1 MTRAIQEYEFQNAL
15 DQSQQLIDEE
25 NERFINLDKLL
36 AKTDFNNLANAVFA
50 ALSMVY
56 LSRYCIKV
64 FEVKSLQGPSPEIF
78 SRSRKIQE
86 LSNRFNDRY
95 QEALQLYNKYTPS
108 EIGKDLSLEKLE
120 AIFLQASERFG
131 SKKFDMEIDN

>member
-25 NERFINLDKLL
+25 NERFKNLDKLL
-36 AKTDFNNLANAVFA
+36 SKTDFNNLANAVFA

-56 LSRYCIKV
+56 FCRYCIKV
-64 FEVKSLQGPSPEIF
+64 FEVMALQGPSPDIF
-78 SRSRKIQE
+78 FRSKKIQE
-86 LSNRFNDRY
+86 LSDKFNDRY
-95 QEALQLYNKYTPS
+95 LEALKLYNKYTPS
-108 EIGKDLSLEKLE
+108 EIGRDLSLEKLE
-120 AIFLQASERFG
+120 AIYLQASERFG